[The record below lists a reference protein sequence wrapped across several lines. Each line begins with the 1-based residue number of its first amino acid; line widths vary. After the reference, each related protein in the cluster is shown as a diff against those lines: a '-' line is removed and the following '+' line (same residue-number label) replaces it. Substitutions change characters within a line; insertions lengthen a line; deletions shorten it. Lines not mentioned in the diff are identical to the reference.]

1 VSKSHWSF
9 STSSND
15 LTAVDQKLF
24 LKTITNLP
32 SPPAVLRKIAE
43 ITADPQV
50 SATQMEQALH
60 LDPAISGKVL
70 KLANSAYIGIPRT
83 ISSLHH
89 AVVLLGNRRIHS
101 LILGSALLGVAR
113 NQGVRSFSLTD
124 FWRHSIITAMIA
136 ESIARHQK
144 RYRTIDE
151 HGVFSG
157 AVLHD
162 IGKLVLEVGL
172 PGFVKEVHL
181 KASSQKKPFF
191 ETEDTSFNHSIAGDC
206 VAEQWNFPPDLRE
219 YILNHHQPLRGEFQ
233 SVNVAIV
240 HVADIMTHVLGYPL
254 FENEAAPQLSEGV
267 LTSVNLPIE
276 RLKVIAA
283 NVLQDHKRVEALLE
297 VFE

>member
-1 VSKSHWSF
+1 MSKSHWSS
-9 STSSND
+9 STLSND
-15 LTAVDQKLF
+15 LTVVDQKLF
-24 LKTITNLP
+24 LKSITNLP
-32 SPPAVLRKIAE
+32 SPPAVLRKIVE

-50 SATQMEQALH
+50 SASQMEEALR
-60 LDPAISGKVL
+60 LDPAISSKVL

-89 AVVLLGNRRIHS
+89 AVVLLGNRRIYS
-101 LILGSALLGVAR
+101 LILGSALIGVAR
-113 NQGVRSFSLTD
+113 NQGVLSFSLTD

-136 ESIARHQK
+136 ESIAKHLK

-162 IGKLVLEVGL
+162 IGKLVVDVGL
-172 PGFVKEVHL
+172 PGFIKEIHL
-181 KASSQKKPFF
+181 KAVSQKKPFF
-191 ETEDTSFNHSIAGDC
+191 EAEDSSFNHSIAGDSI
-206 VAEQWNFPPDLRE
+206 AGQWNFPSDLRE
-219 YILNHHQPLRGEFQ
+219 YILNHHQPIRGEYQ
-233 SVNVAIV
+233 SVNVAVV

-254 FENEAAPQLSEGV
+254 FENEVAPQLSEGA
-267 LTSVNLPIE
+267 LSLINLPIE

-283 NVLQDHKRVEALLE
+283 TVLQDHKRVEALLE

>member
-1 VSKSHWSF
+1 MSKNHWSS
-9 STSSND
+9 STSLND
-15 LTAVDQKLF
+15 LAVVDQKLF

-50 SATQMEQALH
+50 SAIQMEQALR

-70 KLANSAYIGIPRT
+70 KLANSAYVGIPRT

-89 AVVLLGNRRIHS
+89 AVVLLGNRRIYS
-101 LILGSALLGVAR
+101 LILGSALLRVAR
-113 NQGVRSFSLTD
+113 NIGVLSFSLTN

-136 ESIARHQK
+136 ESIAKHLK

-172 PGFVKEVHL
+172 PGFIKEVHS
-181 KASSQKKPFF
+181 KAVLQKKPFF
-191 ETEDTSFNHSIAGDC
+191 EIEDASFNHSIAGDC
-206 VAEQWNFPPDLRE
+206 VAEQWNFPHDLRG
-219 YILNHHQPLRGEFQ
+219 YILNHHQPGKGENH
-233 SVNVAIV
+233 SVNVDIV
-240 HVADIMTHVLGYPL
+240 HVADIMTHILGYPL
-254 FENEAAPQLSEGV
+254 FENEVTPQLSEGV
-267 LTSVNLPIE
+267 LTSINLPIE
-276 RLKVIAA
+276 RLKVIAVT
-283 NVLQDHKRVEALLE
+283 VLQDHKRVEALLE

>member
-1 VSKSHWSF
+1 VSKNHWNS

-15 LTAVDQKLF
+15 LTAVDQKIF
-24 LKTITNLP
+24 LKSITNLP
-32 SPPAVLRKIAE
+32 SPPAVLSKIVE

-50 SATQMEQALH
+50 SASQLEEALR
-60 LDPAISGKVL
+60 LDPAISSKVL

-83 ISSLHH
+83 ISSLNH
-89 AVVLLGNRRIHS
+89 AVVLLGNRRIYS
-101 LILGSALLGVAR
+101 LILGSALLGMAR
-113 NQGVRSFSLTD
+113 NHGVRSFSLIE

-136 ESIARHQK
+136 ESIAKHLK

-181 KASSQKKPFF
+181 KAASQKKPFF
-191 ETEDTSFNHSIAGDC
+191 EVEDSSLNHLIAGDSI
-206 VAEQWNFPPDLRE
+206 AELWNFPSDLRE
-219 YILNHHQPLRGEFQ
+219 YILNHHQPVQGEYQ

-254 FENEAAPQLSEGV
+254 FENEVAPQLSEGV
-267 LTSVNLPIE
+267 LSLINLPIE